1 MPTENTAASETSK
14 DVASADKGKDKKTA
28 NAADPGTSKSVASA
42 DEAKDSKTAQ
52 GTSNWIVQYKE
63 T

>member
-14 DVASADKGKDKKTA
+14 HAASADKGKDKKTA